1 MVTHIQEQS
10 CFYQVKG
17 YSTPKRKNMNH
28 NEHTEPRIYELGY
41 HLVPTLP
48 AEKIPEASGAVRGMI
63 ERISK
68 DIIAEELPV
77 FIDLAYQVIKT
88 INHKNKRFD
97 DAYFGFIKFEA
108 SPEDIAKLE
117 AELKKDEN
125 VLRYLVIKAFREN
138 TFVSKKFPSSNPKNR
153 DEVVASEEV
162 VAIPVIPASKPKV
175 VKTAEDTTVEAV
187 AVTSDEELDKA
198 IEKLVI

>member
-1 MVTHIQEQS
+1 
-10 CFYQVKG
+10 
-17 YSTPKRKNMNH
+17 MNH

-125 VLRYLVIKAFREN
+125 VLRYLVTKAFREN

-153 DEVVASEEV
+153 DEVVLAEEV
-162 VAIPVIPASKPKV
+162 VATPVIAAPKPKDAKKV
-175 VKTAEDTTVEAV
+175 PEETAVTADS
-187 AVTSDEELDKA
+187 VTSDEELDRA
-198 IEKLVI
+198 IEKLV